1 MKLYTRTICPKCM
14 WIKSEIARSDLAIEI
29 VNIDLDEDARE
40 RLTEAGVTSVPA
52 LEAENAY
59 IVDPN
64 EMMKQLERLR
74 G

>member
-1 MKLYTRTICPKCM
+1 M